1 MPYWTTDITI
11 VRVDETSPGLIVTA
25 RTAHVGKV
33 VQCYLAGELAGWQSP
48 RDGQVRFVL
57 SQAAPGDPVGLL
69 AVEAGD
75 ERTDYFQQAFALPGL
90 RGNRLTVALRR
101 DLLDGRAPT
110 DKWRIFRGGAGGS
123 QADIRIHEAP
133 IFPAGQGATGWG
145 FDWANGGWGY
155 SGSNAPGW
163 GGHWGWTWGFGID
176 YLTYVSDPLDRGVY
190 PIRVEIE
197 DVHGNVS
204 PAFETVARV
213 DGYAVPADDLAIASY
228 DPITDTLVLSMT
240 PSKDI

>member
-1 MPYWTTDITI
+1 MTYWTDDITI
-11 VRVDETSPGLIVTA
+11 VRVDETDLGLIVTA
-25 RTAHVGKV
+25 RTAHVDKV
-33 VQCYLAGELAGWQSP
+33 VRCYLAGELAGWQSP

-57 SQAAPGDPVGLL
+57 TQVGPNDTVLLL
-69 AVEAGD
+69 AVEVGD
-75 ERTDYFQQAFALPGL
+75 EQIDYFQQAFAAPVLC
-90 RGNRLTVALRR
+90 GNRLTIALRR

-110 DKWRIFRGGAGGS
+110 DKWRIFRGGPGSS

-155 SGSNAPGW
+155 GGSNAPGW
-163 GGHWGWTWGFGID
+163 GARWGWAWGFGID
-176 YLTYVSDPLDRGVY
+176 YLTYVSDPLDRGLY

-197 DVHGNVS
+197 DAHGNLS
-204 PAFETVARV
+204 PAFEATVRV
-213 DGYAVPADDLAIASY
+213 DGYAAPADDLAVASY
-228 DPITDTLVLSMT
+228 DPTADTLTLSMT